1 MMISGQRLQNDQLLD
16 LTVTG
21 LAFGGNG
28 IAKADDFVVFVG
40 GAVPGDVVRAR
51 VTKIKRRYAE
61 ARVEQLLT
69 ASPDRIPARCPS
81 FGECGGCVW
90 QGLDYQVQLRY
101 KAQQVRES
109 LEHLGGLRDFQVLP
123 ILGMDDPWRYRNRAD
138 FSIGVSE
145 QGTLVGFRPPGRWDS
160 VLPLSECHLLD
171 PSIERVRATVEAW
184 LREQQVPGWDPRSGT
199 GFARHLLV
207 RSAQMGGEV
216 LVSLVTVPQELPAAM
231 SFVERLRSAHPEIV
245 GIVHAVNGG
254 RADLSS
260 GLESQTLW
268 GRPFLLEHVAGI
280 TLKVSVDA
288 FFQTNTRMADELYR
302 LVAHE
307 AGVDETALDMPP
319 VSGSRDADE
328 AFTPATVGGTGPVV
342 WDLYSG
348 VGSIGLSLAAGAKG
362 VLGIEAVATAVG
374 DATENARL
382 NTIGNVRFQEG
393 DVAKVLREAVDGERQ
408 FPRGLERPDVVI
420 VDPPRAGLSNKA
432 ISRIG
437 EVQAPRIVYV
447 SCNPSTMAPN
457 VAQLQQFGYRLVRVT
472 PVDMFPHTPHV
483 ECVALL
489 TLEHWQ
495 QRGESPRTEAQPG
508 ESGGSALSGCEGHPA
523 AVPGRET

>member
-1 MMISGQRLQNDQLLD
+1 MDKAHLPRPGELVE
-16 LTVTG
+16 LTIDT

-28 IAKADDFVVFVG
+28 IAKVDDFVVFVT

-51 VTKIKRRYAE
+51 VTKSKRRYAE

-69 ASPDRIPARCPS
+69 PSPDRLPARCPS

-101 KAQQVRES
+101 KAQQVSES
-109 LEHLGGLRDFQVLP
+109 LEHLGGLRDFQLLP

-138 FSIGVSE
+138 FSIGTGE
-145 QGTLVGFRPPGRWDS
+145 QGVLVGFRPPGRWDS

-171 PSIERVRATVEAW
+171 PSIERVRATAEAW

-207 RSAQMGGEV
+207 RSAQAGGEV
-216 LVSLVTVPQELPAAM
+216 LVSLVTVPQELPAAR

-260 GLESQTLW
+260 GLESETLW

-302 LVAHE
+302 LVARE
-307 AGVDETALDMPP
+307 AGA
-319 VSGSRDADE
+319 S
-328 AFTPATVGGTGPVV
+328 TPAVAAERSPVV

-348 VGSIGLSLAAGAKG
+348 VGSIGLSLAAGAEA
-362 VLGIEAVATAVG
+362 VLGIEAVGAAVL
-374 DATENARL
+374 DATENARV
-382 NTIGNVRFQEG
+382 NGIGNVRFQEG
-393 DVAKVLREAVDGERQ
+393 DVARVLREAADGERQ

-420 VDPPRAGLSNKA
+420 VDPPRAGLTNKA

-457 VAQLQQFGYRLVRVT
+457 VAQLGQFGYRLTRVT

-489 TLEHWQ
+489 TLE
-495 QRGESPRTEAQPG
+495 R
-508 ESGGSALSGCEGHPA
+508 
-523 AVPGRET
+523 